1 MRRAVDPDRPPAYL
15 SGMFEE
21 LSDKLENTFAK
32 LRGRGV
38 LTESDIKEGLREVRR
53 VLLEADVSFTLTREF
68 LERVEAKA
76 VGISQLK
83 SVSPAQQLIKVVYE
97 ELTGMLGERR
107 EGLKLSSIP
116 PTVVMLVGLQGS
128 GKTTTAGKLALKL
141 KKEGRATRLIAADVY
156 RPAAIDQLETLGK
169 QLDIPVYSDRSTQDV
184 VRIAKAGIEAAKRD
198 RDRVV
203 IVDTAGR
210 LQIDDSMMQELQR
223 LKKEISP
230 TEILLVADGMT
241 GQDAV
246 RIAEGFD
253 KALNVTGVILTKMD
267 GDARGGAAL
276 SIYGATKKPIKYI
289 GVGEKSDAL
298 EDFYPD
304 RMAGRILQQGDVLT
318 LVEKAQGAFDAAEA
332 KKLEKKV
339 RKEGMDLG
347 DFLTAMKQI
356 EKLGPLE
363 GILKMLPGVNTK
375 ALKQMKSEPKRL
387 KHVEAMILSM
397 TPAERRDPGL
407 LNGSRRAR
415 VARGSGRTIQEVNRL
430 LEQFREMQKMMKKMG
445 SKPGGRMPALP
456 GMFGMR

>member
-1 MRRAVDPDRPPAYL
+1 
-15 SGMFEE
+15 MFEE
-21 LSDKLENTFAK
+21 LSDKLENAFAK

-53 VLLEADVSFTLTREF
+53 VLLEADVSFALTREF

-76 VGISQLK
+76 VGITQLK
-83 SVSPAQQLIKVVYE
+83 SVSPAQQLVKVVYE
-97 ELTGMLGERR
+97 ELTAMLGERR

-141 KKEGRATRLIAADVY
+141 KKEGRATRLVAADVY

-184 VRIAKAGIEAAKRD
+184 VRIAKAGIEEAKRE

-203 IVDTAGR
+203 IIDTAGR
-210 LQIDDSMMQELQR
+210 LQIDETMMQELQR

-230 TEILLVADGMT
+230 TEIMLVADGMT

-276 SIYGATKKPIKYI
+276 SIYGITKKPIKYV

-318 LVEKAQGAFDAAEA
+318 LVEKAQGAFDEAEA

-347 DFLTAMKQI
+347 DFLSAMKQI

-375 ALKQMKSEPKRL
+375 MLKQVKSEPKRL

-397 TPAERRDPGL
+397 TPAERRDPTL
-407 LNGSRRAR
+407 LNGSRRSR

-445 SKPGGRMPALP
+445 TKGGRGPSLP
-456 GMFGMR
+456 GMPMLRR